1 MTTIKFG
8 TDGWRAAIA
17 EDYTFHNVRRCAR
30 GVAEHLQRTGAADR
44 GVVVCHDRR
53 FASEH
58 FARACVE
65 VLAAH
70 DIRSFTPPEAVP
82 TQVGSFFTR
91 ELGAGAGIVITASH
105 NPWTDNGFKVKADTG
120 GAAAPEMLD
129 AIEATMLEHPEDE
142 LPPRRDYADAVTAGL
157 VETFDA
163 YPPFRDQLDS
173 IVDLEKI
180 RAAERRV
187 LVENLYGS
195 GAGWYTR
202 LIGDGRL
209 TVREMHTERNP
220 FFGGVNPEPIRPNID
235 EWLEEIPRW
244 RADIG
249 IAFDGDADRVGMAT
263 EEGVFV
269 NQLQVYGLL
278 YWYLLEVRGLI
289 GPAVYTVTT
298 TSMAKRLA
306 EIFGTQAYETG
317 VGFKYVG
324 PKMTETNAVI
334 GGEESGGFGFGMHIP
349 ERDGLA
355 SGLFLLDLW
364 LTKGKKASEVLAELQ
379 ALAGPSYYN
388 RIDIRFP
395 REGYD
400 GSRPT
405 RSPASARGPDGA
417 GRARGRRT
425 RRARDPRRL
434 QVLPRRGSWLLIR
447 FSGTE
452 ALLRVYVEARSPED
466 VEALLAEGRRIA
478 AAEQPRARP
487 PADGRSR
494 LLRLQEPRRGT
505 RCPRPRRGGG
515 GRAPAAVR
523 RRGHPRRP
531 GDAASVRP
539 RGHARQGRRD
549 PSAAG
554 AGPGRGRAIRAG
566 RPAARRRRRHR
577 AGHGRLG
584 DRRRARRRCSGGA
597 TPRPADRP
605 S

>member
-1 MTTIKFG
+1 VTTIKFG

-70 DIRSFTPPEAVP
+70 GIRSFTPPEAVP

-105 NPWTDNGFKVKADTG
+105 NPWTDNGFKVKADSG
-120 GAAAPEMLD
+120 GAAAPEMLA

-142 LPPRRDYADAVTAGL
+142 LPPRREHAEAVADGL
-157 VETFDA
+157 VEVFDP
-163 YPPFRDQLDS
+163 YPQFRDQLGS
-173 IVDLEKI
+173 IVDLERI
-180 RAAERRV
+180 RGADRRV

-209 TVREMHTERNP
+209 TVRELHIERNP

-244 RADIG
+244 GGEIG

-324 PKMTETNAVI
+324 PKMTETSAVI

-364 LTKGKKASEVLAELQ
+364 LTKAKKASEVLAELQ
-379 ALAGPSYYN
+379 ALAGPSYYD
-388 RIDIRFP
+388 RIDIRFA

-400 GSRPT
+400 GVKADT
-405 RSPASARGPDGA
+405 LARLATEAPRELA
-417 GRARGRRT
+417 GREIVERVELETHDGFKFY
-425 RRARDPRRL
+425 RDD
-434 QVLPRRGSWLLIR
+434 GSWLLIR

-466 VEALLAEGRRIA
+466 VEQLLAEGRRIA
-478 AAEQPRARP
+478 AAEQPRAT
-487 PADGRSR
+487 
-494 LLRLQEPRRGT
+494 L
-505 RCPRPRRGGG
+505 
-515 GRAPAAVR
+515 
-523 RRGHPRRP
+523 
-531 GDAASVRP
+531 AS
-539 RGHARQGRRD
+539 
-549 PSAAG
+549 
-554 AGPGRGRAIRAG
+554 
-566 RPAARRRRRHR
+566 
-577 AGHGRLG
+577 
-584 DRRRARRRCSGGA
+584 
-597 TPRPADRP
+597 
-605 S
+605 